1 MQHENERRGGGSS
14 IAPTRTPTMAGG
26 LFAVDRKYFWEIG
39 SYDDEMEVRDIG
51 FLKLAGRFILCCDL
65 FLFRFGAGRTWRCR
79 SACGSAAASWRP
91 FPAPGSAT
99 SSAAST
105 PTPSPGTRY
114 GIFEALAWLEE
125 SNPRFCGNLASWEL
139 SIQRLLGR
147 NRFM

>member
-1 MQHENERRGGGSS
+1 MLPTSCRETLLAYPLQHENERRGGGSS

-51 FLKLAGRFILCCDL
+51 FLKLAGEFKLFCDL
-65 FLFRFGAGRTWRCR
+65 FLFRCGAGRTWRCH

-91 FPAPGSAT
+91 SLAPGSVT

-105 PTPSPGTRY
+105 PTPSPETRY
-114 GIFEALAWLEE
+114 RV
-125 SNPRFCGNLASWEL
+125 N
-139 SIQRLLGR
+139 
-147 NRFM
+147 